1 MFKTCLFGGFDRED
15 VVSFIEK
22 TSREARESI
31 EALEQS
37 NQILQQ
43 QNDEMSRELYAIKGD
58 YDAIQQQAQQVQ
70 SLLDQVAELTA
81 RLQAT
86 EAELSGLRAQDEE
99 FRSLKSHIAE
109 IEINAHRRTE
119 EFRAAAVGQLRE
131 MIDTQRAW
139 CDQARGQYT
148 ELSEQFA
155 QKLLSAQQ
163 IVSSVDFSTFD
174 QFQQQLQQL
183 SDSFD
188 QPQE

>member
-81 RLQAT
+81 RLQAA
-86 EAELSGLRAQDEE
+86 EAELSGLRAQEEE

-109 IEINAHRRTE
+109 IEINAYRRTE

-163 IVSSVDFSTFD
+163 IVSAVDFSSFD
-174 QFQQQLQQL
+174 QLQQQLQQL

>member
-81 RLQAT
+81 RLQAA
-86 EAELSGLRAQDEE
+86 EAELSGLRAQEEE

-139 CDQARGQYT
+139 CDQARAQYT
-148 ELSEQFA
+148 EVSEQFA

-163 IVSSVDFSTFD
+163 SVSSVDFSTFD
-174 QFQQQLQQL
+174 QFQQQLQQ
-183 SDSFD
+183 
-188 QPQE
+188 